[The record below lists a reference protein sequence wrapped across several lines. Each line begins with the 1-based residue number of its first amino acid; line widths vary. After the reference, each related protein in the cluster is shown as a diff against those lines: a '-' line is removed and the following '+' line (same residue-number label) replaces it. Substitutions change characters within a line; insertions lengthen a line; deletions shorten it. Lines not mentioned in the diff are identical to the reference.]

1 MFQPMIVTLLVL
13 TGVGVALLGSIKV
26 PLARR
31 LAIDEARVGGLVST
45 FGFTI
50 IPAMFCV
57 GFLADA
63 VGKQPIVIGGSVLLA
78 VSLLLLGQ
86 ARTYPA
92 SVVAVALLSAA
103 WSSLINV
110 LNAMIPA
117 AFPRGM
123 AYASNLANVFF
134 GIGAFLA
141 PLAIAFLTRR
151 SSLAVAL
158 RLIAAVA
165 VVPAIMAMN
174 VDFSAIKPPPVVG
187 GGTSTSLADPLL
199 WLCAVGMLFYGPLEA
214 ALGAWTTTY
223 LGEKGVREATAST
236 LLSAFWLAFMLARLV
251 TAFTLPAGCER
262 QLVLAL
268 ALACAAVLAGMVFCR
283 GRATAVALV
292 MAAGFIFGPVFP
304 TLMAILLGHFS
315 PGVYGRMVGLFFAV
329 GGIGG
334 TTIPILIGAYA
345 RRTSVQRGFLVAV
358 ASALAFSALAIAILL
373 KA

>member
-1 MFQPMIVTLLVL
+1 
-13 TGVGVALLGSIKV
+13 
-26 PLARR
+26 
-31 LAIDEARVGGLVST
+31 
-45 FGFTI
+45 
-50 IPAMFCV
+50 
-57 GFLADA
+57 
-63 VGKQPIVIGGSVLLA
+63 
-78 VSLLLLGQ
+78 
-86 ARTYPA
+86 
-92 SVVAVALLSAA
+92 
-103 WSSLINV
+103 
-110 LNAMIPA
+110 MIPA

-151 SSLAVAL
+151 ASLAVAL